1 MNAWHMLGPICWL
14 YADNSRHISTYG
26 RHDTQRVTKFLE
38 SWAHHEVCDE
48 VTRGIHPLI
57 PLNRRSSAQ
66 GHQNSDT
73 HKQKE
78 QRNRKEKR
86 KLHPG
91 EAQTKTEHGIREIRR
106 QRCDTHGGS
115 ETEVTVTSKLHAH
128 ISLLFLLTEKRR
140 EGCIHWGHRQRPR
153 TGRRCSGTGAGC
165 RESPR
170 EAESEGGRRPECRG

>member
-115 ETEVTVTSKLHAH
+115 ETEVTVTSKLHAQVQY
-128 ISLLFLLTEKRR
+128 R
-140 EGCIHWGHRQRPR
+140 EQRNR
-153 TGRRCSGTGAGC
+153 VKSETFSDQWHVRVYSHAAGSWS
-165 RESPR
+165 RSHPF
-170 EAESEGGRRPECRG
+170 

>member
-115 ETEVTVTSKLHAH
+115 ETEVTVTSKLHAQAER
-128 ISLLFLLTEKRR
+128 TKKQKGEEKAKSWGGSDKDRARDDGAQSSAARGR
-140 EGCIHWGHRQRPR
+140 EQRGWP
-153 TGRRCSGTGAGC
+153 TI
-165 RESPR
+165 
-170 EAESEGGRRPECRG
+170 